1 MLTKLGMMLGTSSI
15 LKKVGR
21 RRKRTMKMEILFSQ
35 GRILMVN
42 RFDCE
47 LILVDRFFTKSFLNL
62 RKEDLQNQGY
72 Y

>member
-21 RRKRTMKMEILFSQ
+21 KRKRMIKMEILSSQ
-35 GRILMVN
+35 GRILMVD

-47 LILVDRFFTKSFLNL
+47 LIFVDRFL
-62 RKEDLQNQGY
+62 
-72 Y
+72 